1 MADFDINSPG
11 DIFVSRDV
19 IERWEELQGEHD
31 SLQEA
36 IDEAAEAHDEAVAAS
51 DEWQRELDETMESG
65 NETAIERL
73 ESQRAD
79 HNEAIGAAREA
90 LKDAERAME
99 EWTDYEEYAALKSFV
114 EEASGY
120 GDWDHGETFIADS
133 HFEEYAEQLAEDIGA
148 VKRNAEWPYTC
159 IDWKQAAEELKADYT
174 SYEINGS
181 TYWARS

>member
-11 DIFVSRDV
+11 DVFDSRDV
-19 IERWEELQGEHD
+19 IERWEELQSEHD

-36 IDEAAEAHDEAVAAS
+36 IDDAAEVLDQCKIEA
-51 DEWQRELDETMESG
+51 DIWQGELDDAVRSDDD
-65 NETAIERL
+65 TAIDIL

-79 HNEAIGAAREA
+79 HNAAIGQAEA
-90 LKDAERAME
+90 ELKEAEAAME
-99 EWTDYEEYAALKSFV
+99 TWTDYDEYAALKSFV
-114 EEASGY
+114 GEASGY
-120 GDWDHGETFIADS
+120 GDWDHGETFIAES
-133 HFEEYAEQLAEDIGA
+133 YFEEYAEQLAEDIGA